1 MPRVLELKCYE
12 ECPNHLNA
20 PLGRCNFNINR
31 LDKRF
36 GHAIENVVHLTKSS
50 KDLTRSSKDLT
61 RSSKGIRLNSF
72 DMFRGT
78 LFLLLSL
85 VNFTTARLNGENFT
99 PPPTSQ
105 PKEEQD
111 YSGPTIFFGEQDF
124 SNPRTTSNSF
134 GEQESSGPS
143 TASGEQ
149 DHSKSSTPS
158 ESGANS
164 SLCSDAGNCTCSLD
178 EIFLL
183 VTCTSVGDELDTI
196 APQLPQKTEHL

>member
-1 MPRVLELKCYE
+1 MARVLELKCYK

-36 GHAIENVVHLTKSS
+36 GHAVENVVNLTKSS
-50 KDLTRSSKDLT
+50 KDLTRSSK
-61 RSSKGIRLNSF
+61 GFRLNSF
-72 DMFRGT
+72 GMFRGT

-85 VNFTTARLNGENFT
+85 VNFTTARLKGENFT

-105 PKEEQD
+105 PKEEQG
-111 YSGPTIFFGEQDF
+111 YSAPTIFFGEQDF
-124 SNPRTTSNSF
+124 SNPRTTLNSF
-134 GEQESSGPS
+134 GEQDSSGPP

-149 DHSKSSTPS
+149 DYSESSTPS
-158 ESGANS
+158 KSSANS
-164 SLCSDAGNCTCSLD
+164 FLCSDAGNCTCFLD
-178 EIFLL
+178 KIFLL

-196 APQLPQKTEHL
+196 APQLPQETEHL

>member
-149 DHSKSSTPS
+149 DYSKSSTPS

>member
-1 MPRVLELKCYE
+1 MPRVLELKCYK

-36 GHAIENVVHLTKSS
+36 GHAVENVVNLTKSS
-50 KDLTRSSKDLT
+50 KDLTRSSK
-61 RSSKGIRLNSF
+61 GFRLNSF
-72 DMFRGT
+72 DMFHVT

-111 YSGPTIFFGEQDF
+111 YSALTISFGEQDF
-124 SNPRTTSNSF
+124 SIPRTTLNSF
-134 GEQESSGPS
+134 GEQDSSGPF
-143 TASGEQ
+143 TAPGEQ
-149 DHSKSSTPS
+149 EYSESSTPS

-164 SLCSDAGNCTCSLD
+164 FLCSDAGNCTCSLD

-196 APQLPQKTEHL
+196 ASQLPQETEHL

>member
-36 GHAIENVVHLTKSS
+36 GHAIENVVNLTK
-50 KDLTRSSKDLT
+50 SSKDLT

-149 DHSKSSTPS
+149 DYSKSSTPS

>member
-1 MPRVLELKCYE
+1 M
-12 ECPNHLNA
+12 NA

-31 LDKRF
+31 PDKRF
-36 GHAIENVVHLTKSS
+36 GHAVENVVN
-50 KDLTRSSKDLT
+50 LTRSSKDLT
-61 RSSKGIRLNSF
+61 RSSKSFRLSSF

-105 PKEEQD
+105 PKAKQD
-111 YSGPTIFFGEQDF
+111 YLTPTIFFGEQDF
-124 SNPRTTSNSF
+124 PNPRTTSNSF
-134 GEQESSGPS
+134 DEQDSSGSPS
-143 TASGEQ
+143 ASGEQ
-149 DHSKSSTPS
+149 DYSESSTPS

-164 SLCSDAGNCTCSLD
+164 FLCSDAGNCTCSLD

-183 VTCTSVGDELDTI
+183 VTCTSVGDELDKI
-196 APQLPQKTEHL
+196 APQLPQETEHL

>member
-1 MPRVLELKCYE
+1 MKCYK

-36 GHAIENVVHLTKSS
+36 GHPVENVVNLTKSS
-50 KDLTRSSKDLT
+50 KDLTRSSK
-61 RSSKGIRLNSF
+61 GFRLNSF
-72 DMFRGT
+72 DMFHGT

-85 VNFTTARLNGENFT
+85 VNYKTARLNGENFT

-111 YSGPTIFFGEQDF
+111 YSAPTIFFGEQDF

-149 DHSKSSTPS
+149 DYSKLSTPS

>member
-36 GHAIENVVHLTKSS
+36 GHAIENVVHLTKSL

-149 DHSKSSTPS
+149 DYSKSSTPS

>member
-1 MPRVLELKCYE
+1 MKCYK

-36 GHAIENVVHLTKSS
+36 GHAIENVVNWTKSS
-50 KDLTRSSKDLT
+50 KDLTRSSK
-61 RSSKGIRLNSF
+61 GFRLNSF
-72 DMFRGT
+72 GMFRGT

-85 VNFTTARLNGENFT
+85 VNFTTARLKGEDFT

-149 DHSKSSTPS
+149 DSSKSSTPS

>member
-1 MPRVLELKCYE
+1 MPRVLELKCYK

-36 GHAIENVVHLTKSS
+36 GHAVENVVNLTKSS
-50 KDLTRSSKDLT
+50 KDLTRSSK
-61 RSSKGIRLNSF
+61 GFRLNSF
-72 DMFRGT
+72 DMFHVT

-111 YSGPTIFFGEQDF
+111 YSAPTISFGEQDF
-124 SNPRTTSNSF
+124 SIPRTTSNSF
-134 GEQESSGPS
+134 GEQDSSGPP
-143 TASGEQ
+143 TAPGEQ
-149 DHSKSSTPS
+149 EYSESSTPS

-164 SLCSDAGNCTCSLD
+164 FLCSDAGNCTCSLD

-196 APQLPQKTEHL
+196 APQLPQETEHL

>member
-50 KDLTRSSKDLT
+50 KDLTRSW
-61 RSSKGIRLNSF
+61 KGIRLNSF

-149 DHSKSSTPS
+149 DYSKSSTPS

-164 SLCSDAGNCTCSLD
+164 SLCSDAGNCKCSLD

>member
-1 MPRVLELKCYE
+1 MARVLELKCYK

-36 GHAIENVVHLTKSS
+36 GHAVENVVNLTKSS
-50 KDLTRSSKDLT
+50 KDLTRSSK
-61 RSSKGIRLNSF
+61 GFRLNSF
-72 DMFRGT
+72 GMFRGT

-85 VNFTTARLNGENFT
+85 VNFTTARLKGENFT

-105 PKEEQD
+105 PKEEQG
-111 YSGPTIFFGEQDF
+111 YSAPTIFFGEQDF
-124 SNPRTTSNSF
+124 SNPRTTLNSF
-134 GEQESSGPS
+134 GEQDSSWSP

-149 DHSKSSTPS
+149 DYSESSTPS
-158 ESGANS
+158 KSSANS
-164 SLCSDAGNCTCSLD
+164 FLCSDAGNCTCFLD
-178 EIFLL
+178 KIFLL

-196 APQLPQKTEHL
+196 APQLPQETEHL

>member
-1 MPRVLELKCYE
+1 MKCYK

-20 PLGRCNFNINR
+20 LLGRCNFNINR

-36 GHAIENVVHLTKSS
+36 GHAVENVVN
-50 KDLTRSSKDLT
+50 LTRSSKDLS

-85 VNFTTARLNGENFT
+85 VNFTTARLKGENFT

-105 PKEEQD
+105 PKQEQG
-111 YSGPTIFFGEQDF
+111 YSAPTIFFGEQD
-124 SNPRTTSNSF
+124 
-134 GEQESSGPS
+134 SSGPP

-149 DHSKSSTPS
+149 DYSESSIPS

-164 SLCSDAGNCTCSLD
+164 FLCSDAGKCTCSLD

>member
-1 MPRVLELKCYE
+1 MARVLELKCYK

-36 GHAIENVVHLTKSS
+36 GHAVENVVNLTKSS
-50 KDLTRSSKDLT
+50 KDLTRSSK
-61 RSSKGIRLNSF
+61 GFRLNSF
-72 DMFRGT
+72 GMFRGT

-85 VNFTTARLNGENFT
+85 VNFTTARLKGENFT

-105 PKEEQD
+105 PKEEQG
-111 YSGPTIFFGEQDF
+111 YSAPTIFFGEQDF
-124 SNPRTTSNSF
+124 SNPRTTLNSF
-134 GEQESSGPS
+134 GEQDSSWSP

-149 DHSKSSTPS
+149 DYSESSTPS
-158 ESGANS
+158 KSGANS
-164 SLCSDAGNCTCSLD
+164 FLCSDAGNCTCFLD
-178 EIFLL
+178 KIFLL

-196 APQLPQKTEHL
+196 APQLPQETEHL

>member
-1 MPRVLELKCYE
+1 MKCYK

-20 PLGRCNFNINR
+20 LLGRCNFNINR

-36 GHAIENVVHLTKSS
+36 GHAVENVVN
-50 KDLTRSSKDLT
+50 LT

-105 PKEEQD
+105 PKEEQG
-111 YSGPTIFFGEQDF
+111 YSAPTIFFGEQDF
-124 SNPRTTSNSF
+124 SNPRTTLNSF
-134 GEQESSGPS
+134 GEQDSSGPP

-149 DHSKSSTPS
+149 DYSESSTPS
-158 ESGANS
+158 KSGANS
-164 SLCSDAGNCTCSLD
+164 FLCSDAGNCTCFLD
-178 EIFLL
+178 KIFLL

>member
-31 LDKRF
+31 LDKRV

-134 GEQESSGPS
+134 DEQESSGPS

-149 DHSKSSTPS
+149 DYSKSVTPS

-183 VTCTSVGDELDTI
+183 VTCTSVGDELNTI

>member
-36 GHAIENVVHLTKSS
+36 GHAVENVVNLTKSS
-50 KDLTRSSKDLT
+50 KDLTRSSK
-61 RSSKGIRLNSF
+61 GFRLNSF
-72 DMFRGT
+72 GMFRGT

-85 VNFTTARLNGENFT
+85 VNFTTARLKGENFT

-149 DHSKSSTPS
+149 DYSKSSTPS

>member
-50 KDLTRSSKDLT
+50 KDLTRSW
-61 RSSKGIRLNSF
+61 KGIRLNSF

-149 DHSKSSTPS
+149 DYSKSSTPS

>member
-36 GHAIENVVHLTKSS
+36 GHAVENVVNLTK
-50 KDLTRSSKDLT
+50 SSKDLT
-61 RSSKGIRLNSF
+61 RSSKGIRLNSL

-143 TASGEQ
+143 SASGEQ
-149 DHSKSSTPS
+149 DYSKSSTPS